1 MATENREEM
10 LQVVGRVNVED
21 IPHHYTWRVFQAGK
35 EWSWV
40 IEDGGC
46 VVMRGG
52 GCASEYVATATVD
65 EELRWLDPERSA

>member
-1 MATENREEM
+1 M
-10 LQVVGRVNVED
+10 VGRVNPNPD

-52 GCASEYVATATVD
+52 GCASEYVATATVE
-65 EELRWLDPERSA
+65 EELRWLDPGRYA

>member
-21 IPHHYTWRVFQAGK
+21 IPHNYTWRVFQAGK

-52 GCASEYVATATVD
+52 GCPTEQNALDAMNTELEWLNPD
-65 EELRWLDPERSA
+65 ESS